1 MNYKKSHINN
11 IVSRLIWIEWKYLIL
26 FFLIF
31 TFFNSFSRQLSNI
44 DSLII
49 QLKKNNSNINAN
61 AYADI
66 SVYYL
71 NLDSFQLALK
81 HANKAERMASIEKND
96 SLALS
101 YFVKGFVYMKF
112 GSYVK
117 AMDNFSIGEQIAYR
131 YNDYNKLL
139 NIKYGK
145 GLVYEELREYQKSI
159 IILNEGLEIANKH
172 GTLEDKAIFY
182 SAIGTTLQDS
192 GNFEASLIY
201 LNKYFQVSVLRNDT
215 LDMIYALINIGES
228 KRKQKKYSEAI
239 SYYNKAQSLN
249 KYLNKTEA
257 NAAILGNIA
266 LIHSSLNNY
275 NQAIKYFTDCINL
288 SIKNQGLASYVL
300 QDYKNLADVYFRKKD
315 YNNAYYYY
323 DKYVNYSDSISE
335 VDYMA
340 EINRLNYVHKFEE
353 YETKE
358 KILEQKLIRR
368 TIFIYFSSIL
378 GILIIL
384 LAIITLSRYKLKAE
398 KLKTEVNQLNLE
410 LDKKNRELVSSLI
423 DLSIQTETK
432 NDIKSILIV
441 LNDEKDI
448 SLLKQH
454 LLKLSSK
461 LANIDKSNNVWE
473 SFKFHFEEV
482 HPDFFTKLQSIC
494 NKLTTNDLRFCAYI
508 KLNLSTQEI
517 ANILSISIKSTQATR
532 LRIKNKLNIPK
543 KDKLENIIQS
553 L

>member
-1 MNYKKSHINN
+1 MNNKRTHIIN
-11 IVSRLIWIEWKYLIL
+11 ILSKLIWIECKYLIL
-26 FFLIF
+26 FSLIF
-31 TFFNSFSRQLSNI
+31 TFYNSFSRQQNNI

-49 QLKKNNSNINAN
+49 QSKKNNTSINAN
-61 AYADI
+61 SYANI
-66 SVYYL
+66 SIYYFD
-71 NLDSFQLALK
+71 LDSFQLALEN
-81 HANKAERMASIEKND
+81 AIKAERLANIEMND
-96 SLALS
+96 SLALP

-117 AMDNFSIGEQIAYR
+117 AMDNFSIGEQIAYK
-131 YNDYNKLL
+131 YNNYNKLL

-145 GLVYEELREYQKSI
+145 GLVYEELREYSKSI
-159 IILNEGLEIANKH
+159 IVLNEGLEIANKH

-192 GNFEASLIY
+192 GDFEASLKY

-215 LDMIYALINIGES
+215 LDMIYALINLGES

-239 SYYNKAQSLN
+239 GYYNQAQSLN

-257 NAAILGNIA
+257 NAAILGNKA

-300 QDYKNLADVYFRKKD
+300 QDYKNLAKVYYRKKD
-315 YNNAYYYY
+315 FNNAYYYY

-340 EINRLNYVHKFEE
+340 EINRLNYIHKFEK

-358 KILEQKLIRR
+358 KILEQKLITR
-368 TIFIYFSSIL
+368 TILIYFSSIL

-398 KLKTEVNQLNLE
+398 KLKNEVKQLNLE
-410 LDKKNRELVSSLI
+410 LDKKNRKLVSSLI

-432 NDIKSILIV
+432 NDIKSILQI
-441 LNDEKDI
+441 LNDEKDV

-461 LANIDKSNNVWE
+461 LANIEKSNNIWE

-482 HPDFFTKLQSIC
+482 HPDFFVKLQSK
-494 NKLTTNDLRFCAYI
+494 NSNLTTNDIRFCAYLKI
-508 KLNLSTQEI
+508 NLSSKEI
-517 ANILSISIKSTQATR
+517 AKILNISTRATQATR
-532 LRIKNKLNIPK
+532 LRLKKKLNIPIEE
-543 KDKLENIIQS
+543 DLIRIIQS
-553 L
+553 I